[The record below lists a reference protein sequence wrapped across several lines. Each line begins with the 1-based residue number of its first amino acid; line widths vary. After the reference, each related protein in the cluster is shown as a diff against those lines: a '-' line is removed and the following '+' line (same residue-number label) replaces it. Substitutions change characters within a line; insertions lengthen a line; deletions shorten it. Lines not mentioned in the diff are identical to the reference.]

1 MLGYGNKTMGL
12 DSATKTPGVG
22 TYTFSS
28 DINPEKNMRRSIS
41 FGVSREVLVH

>member
-12 DSATKTPGVG
+12 DSNGVIPGVG
-22 TYTFSS
+22 SYTFSS

-41 FGVSREVLVH
+41 FGVSREVSWH